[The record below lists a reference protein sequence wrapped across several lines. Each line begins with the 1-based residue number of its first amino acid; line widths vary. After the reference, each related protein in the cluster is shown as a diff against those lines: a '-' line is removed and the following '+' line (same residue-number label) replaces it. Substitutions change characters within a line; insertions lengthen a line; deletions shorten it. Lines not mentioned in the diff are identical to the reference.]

1 MIFFNKFIVLKN
13 NLNILE
19 KIEKIKEFL
28 NLLKSTVDKFKSFFN
43 IWDKNWYTKL
53 EITKDEKIY
62 VTKKVYLIYFHSMG
76 FFTQISKGWIPYVII
91 TELE

>member
-43 IWDKNWYTKL
+43 IWDKN
-53 EITKDEKIY
+53 
-62 VTKKVYLIYFHSMG
+62 
-76 FFTQISKGWIPYVII
+76 
-91 TELE
+91 